1 MARTKTKIKASIN
14 TKLSEPPSEEPHAPD
29 VLKGSSSEPSKD
41 NFIRKTAPT
50 RISAIPGIAA
60 NVKVLEL
67 GAGLYSLSMSES
79 GATQNQFSGMP
90 MPATCVAGT
99 PPGRLEI
106 FAATGGQPGWLG
118 PEGGTIVARVPPGGG
133 HIWFTSYR
141 MTGQDAVPV
150 EIQVTRLDQPSPKAS
165 LRGAPARQNLERS
178 ERQRLRSPVVQEIET
193 EITVH
198 MERLGDRVF
207 AGGNWIGNRGQRR
220 RIEAFGIRPLE
231 TLSLHDIEYKAFGP
245 NGRET
250 PWVTDAK
257 LCGTRGQGMPL
268 TGFAIRLASCQRD
281 RYDIF
286 YEGAFF
292 DGGISGP
299 RSNGE
304 PCTSTRL
311 DDPLEDINIHII
323 ERA

>member
-1 MARTKTKIKASIN
+1 MVRTKTKIKAAID

-67 GAGLYSLSMSES
+67 GAGLYSVSLGES
-79 GATQNQFSGMP
+79 AATQSQFSGMV
-90 MPATCVAGT
+90 MPATYIVGT
-99 PPGRLEI
+99 PAGRLEI
-106 FAATGGQPGWLG
+106 FAAAGGQPGWLG
-118 PEGGTIVARVPPGGG
+118 PEGGTIVARVHPGGG

-141 MTGQDAVPV
+141 TTGQDAVQV
-150 EIQVTRLDQPSPKAS
+150 EIQVTRLDQPSK
-165 LRGAPARQNLERS
+165 LEQS
-178 ERQRLRSPVVQEIET
+178 ERQELHSPVVQEIET

-198 MERLGDRVF
+198 LERLGDRIF
-207 AGGNWIGNRGQRR
+207 EGGNWIGNRGQRR

-231 TLSLHDIEYKAFGP
+231 TLSLQDIEYKAFGP
-245 NGRET
+245 KGRET

-304 PCTSTRL
+304 PCISTRL

-323 ERA
+323 ERV